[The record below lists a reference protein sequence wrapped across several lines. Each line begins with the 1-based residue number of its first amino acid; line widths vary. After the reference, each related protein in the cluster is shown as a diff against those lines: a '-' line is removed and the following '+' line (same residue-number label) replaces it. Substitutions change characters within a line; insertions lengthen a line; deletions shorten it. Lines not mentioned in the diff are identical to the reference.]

1 MIGFKGPGYF
11 FSTTPLSFSMHITA
25 IGLGLGS
32 WVICALIKV
41 SGPKLIHAM
50 PEMGEDAEAL
60 ESANTFSSRA
70 HNAVAIVNLEEE
82 ADSKD

>member
-1 MIGFKGPGYF
+1 
-11 FSTTPLSFSMHITA
+11 
-25 IGLGLGS
+25 
-32 WVICALIKV
+32 
-41 SGPKLIHAM
+41 M